1 MADHDSK
8 PAELSEAQ
16 IDALADAGNRALNDH
31 YHEDLCSCSAW
42 PEGCVSSGSY
52 FAGSWDTAAFHI
64 GMAAV
69 IGAWEAMRAPA
80 APVLVDDERTALIR
94 KRRTHCEAT
103 QGETEDERPLHVW
116 GPSQCPG
123 REMCQRCT
131 TERAWAEDTDA
142 DDVVLLAEVDRLPAR
157 VAELEALTPAAI
169 QTCRVCG
176 AGYDLGQPCSTC
188 AFKAQMARA
197 VANRADGPCG

>member
-142 DDVVLLAEVDRLPAR
+142 DDVVLLAEVDRLLGPGGRAGGADPGRDPDVPSLRRWLRPRPAVQYLR
-157 VAELEALTPAAI
+157 V
-169 QTCRVCG
+169 QG
-176 AGYDLGQPCSTC
+176 
-188 AFKAQMARA
+188 
-197 VANRADGPCG
+197 ADGPRCC